1 MEAKDVI
8 LSGRKEIEKYVNRP
22 WNVIRKWINEKGFPA
37 AMIDGGWKSDVE
49 EIIAWRKKQ
58 IKGNK
63 HSSY

>member
-1 MEAKDVI
+1 MTCRDNDSI
-8 LSGRKEIEKYVNRP
+8 LNEILE
-22 WNVIRKWINEKGFPA
+22 
-37 AMIDGGWKSDVE
+37 SDVE